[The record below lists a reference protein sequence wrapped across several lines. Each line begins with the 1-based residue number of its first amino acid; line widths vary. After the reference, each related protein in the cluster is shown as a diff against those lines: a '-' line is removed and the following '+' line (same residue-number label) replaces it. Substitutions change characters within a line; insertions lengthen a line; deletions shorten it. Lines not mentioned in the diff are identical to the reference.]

1 MFRRFVASLFSPAPE
16 PINARRVA
24 FIVASPTDRAKGYTL
39 GGSHYWK
46 G

>member
-16 PINARRVA
+16 PVNARRVA
-24 FIVASPTDRAKGYTL
+24 FIVATPSDRACGYAA
-39 GGSHYWK
+39 GGRHYWK

>member
-1 MFRRFVASLFSPAPE
+1 MFRRLASLFSPAAE
-16 PINARRVA
+16 PVNARRVA
-24 FIVASPTDRAKGYTL
+24 FIVATPADRAKGYTL

>member
-1 MFRRFVASLFSPAPE
+1 MFRALRSLFSPAPE
-16 PINARRVA
+16 PVNARRVA
-24 FIVASPTDRAKGYTL
+24 FIIATPSDRAKGYTL